1 MRYISEGTLREVIFH
16 VRLLD
21 LSSCLLFSRFSYFL
35 PLSLATSPP
44 SFPRLLLCIVA
55 DPGMGLYREP
65 WVPKT
70 AGPVAVQIGRLSSQQ
85 MQAGPSVLGM
95 RRAMPLN
102 QTEAHSSEAGRLA

>member
-1 MRYISEGTLREVIFH
+1 MQLASHHQTKLYEYLAARSNMRYISEGTLREVIFH

-65 WVPKT
+65 
-70 AGPVAVQIGRLSSQQ
+70 
-85 MQAGPSVLGM
+85 
-95 RRAMPLN
+95 
-102 QTEAHSSEAGRLA
+102 